1 MNDSLQT
8 ATEVASQVDTTEF
21 SLMDMITSGGPI
33 GTTIMVILFI
43 MLVVALYIFFERI
56 FAIKKYKV
64 SSPDLVN
71 NVKDDVY
78 QGNIDAAIALTKR
91 TPTPEA
97 RLIKKGLSRMGRP
110 IKEISDAIENQ
121 AQLEVFSMEKNLNV
135 LATIAGAAPM
145 LGFLGTVIGMIQAF
159 QKLASEPAAADKTQL
174 LSEGI
179 YTAMGTTA
187 FGLIVGLLAYIFYN
201 TLVSRVETTVYSIQS
216 SVTDFLDAINQPI
229 SS

>member
-159 QKLASEPAAADKTQL
+159 QKLSSEPAAADKTQL

>member
-8 ATEVASQVDTTEF
+8 VSEVASSAETQEF
-21 SLMDMITSGGPI
+21 SLIDMITSGGPV

-43 MLVVALYIFFERI
+43 MLLVTIYIFFERL
-56 FAIKKYKV
+56 FAIRKNKV
-64 SSPDLVN
+64 SSSELVDH
-71 NVKDDVY
+71 VKDFVY
-78 QGNIDAAIALTKR
+78 DGKIDSALDLTKR
-91 TPTPEA
+91 TATPEA
-97 RLIKKGLSRMGRP
+97 RLLRKGLSRIGRP
-110 IKEISDAIENQ
+110 IKEISDAIENS
-121 AQLEVFSMEKNLNV
+121 AQLEVYRLEKNMNV

-187 FGLIVGLLAYIFYN
+187 FGLIVGLLAYVFYN
-201 TLVSRVETTVYSIQS
+201 FLVANVEKTVHGIQT
-216 SVTDFLDAINQPI
+216 SVTDFLDVINKPI
-229 SS
+229 AK